1 LGVIE
6 PVDISTLPGPAQKIL
21 DPAGP
26 APLKQMAAKGV
37 VPGLRPGEIVTV
49 IALLAQGEGPT
60 AATATETLG
69 KLPKPLIAGALAGE
83 LHPWVLDRLTL
94 TYANDFNF
102 IGQFLQHRSLANETV
117 AELAG
122 VANEGVA
129 ELIATN
135 EERLLANP
143 KIIEKLYLNK
153 STRMS
158 TADRIIELAVRNKI
172 ELTGIPAF
180 REAAAAIAKELVA
193 EATEERTFDDDQFDE
208 LHNIAATTQLAPDED
223 THVVDEAGKEQVT
236 QKAKALNGI
245 WAEMRP
251 PGKIRLLQLG
261 VDSFKRDNPDFE
273 GTLDAAAVRMLGVRD
288 PNPLV
293 AVAAVKSPSI
303 TESEIQRIAGMRNV
317 SEDVLRIIAMNRDY
331 TRSYAIKYALVANP
345 RTPFAFASQW
355 VTHLRESDLRN
366 VAKSKDV
373 AGAVA
378 NAARNQLQ
386 RKGKH

>member
-1 LGVIE
+1 MIE

-37 VPGLRPGEIVTV
+37 VPGLKPGDIVTV
-49 IALLAQGEGPT
+49 IALLAQSAD
-60 AATATETLG
+60 AAIAETATTSLG
-69 KLPKPLIAGALAGE
+69 KLPKPLITGALAGE
-83 LHPWVLDRLTL
+83 LHPWVLDRLVI
-94 TYANDFNF
+94 TYAADFNF
-102 IGQFLQHRSLANETV
+102 IGQFLQHKSLASETV
-117 AELAG
+117 VALAA
-122 VANEGVA
+122 VANEGVS

-143 KIIEKLYLNK
+143 AIIEKLYLNK

-158 TADRIIELAVRNKI
+158 TADRIIELAVRHHI
-172 ELTGIPAF
+172 ELPGIPAF

-193 EATEERTFDDDQFDE
+193 EATEERTFDDDQFDDCRQVA
-208 LHNIAATTQLAPDED
+208 AATTLAPEED
-223 THVVDEAGKEQVT
+223 THVLDETTGKEQVT
-236 QKAKALNGI
+236 PKAKALNGI

-251 PGKIRLLQLG
+251 PAKIRLLQLG
-261 VDSFKRDNPDFE
+261 VDSLKRDNPNFE
-273 GTLDAAAVRMLGVRD
+273 GNIDATAVRMLGVRD

-293 AVAAVKSPSI
+293 SVAAVKSPSI
-303 TESEIQRIAGMRNV
+303 TESEITRIAGMRNV
-317 SEDVLRIIAMNRDY
+317 SEDVLRVIAMNRDY

-355 VTHLRESDLRN
+355 VMHLREAELRA

-386 RKGKH
+386 RKGK